1 MVKGNDDQI
10 DEEVML
16 FDEPDKAKAA
26 FETIA
31 KLDEIEF
38 REKQFGGGL
47 HSPRTFLFKFET
59 SKGQVLAAVRQDKV
73 LLPEL

>member
-1 MVKGNDDQI
+1 LVKGNDDQI

-31 KLDEIEF
+31 KLDEIES
-38 REKQFGGGL
+38 REKQFGGGRANL
-47 HSPRTFLFKFET
+47 GTASLNTKPF
-59 SKGQVLAAVRQDKV
+59 V
-73 LLPEL
+73 P